1 MRIVRIQSDK
11 KYAKLDDDITF
22 TIEYESPLTD
32 EEMNTD
38 WDIYVAVCYS
48 VIMISTHQILSFGK
62 RDDSVQFAFTV
73 YVIYRY
79 LDRMNPNLSF
89 FMYEWVN
96 G

>member
-48 VIMISTHQILSFGK
+48 VIMI
-62 RDDSVQFAFTV
+62 TV
-73 YVIYRY
+73 
-79 LDRMNPNLSF
+79 
-89 FMYEWVN
+89 
-96 G
+96 

>member
-38 WDIYVAVCYS
+38 WDIYVAACYS
-48 VIMISTHQILSFGK
+48 VIMISTHQTLSFGK
-62 RDDSVQFAFTV
+62 TDDSVQFAFAV

-89 FMYEWVN
+89 FMYE
-96 G
+96 